1 MSTRKLL
8 VVDDDS
14 SVREMLTELFTE
26 AGYTVVAAADGA
38 SALKAL
44 DENNLQVML
53 LDLKLPDTDGLALC
67 RKIRE
72 FNPVACIFAMTAYTS
87 LFELADAREAGFD
100 DYFIKP
106 VDMKLLRDTISNA
119 FLLVERWK
127 RKGS

>member
-1 MSTRKLL
+1 MSTRRLL
-8 VVDDDS
+8 VVDDDA
-14 SVREMLTELFTE
+14 SVRDMLSELFTD
-26 AGYTVVAAADGA
+26 AGYVVVTAEDGA

-44 DENNLQVML
+44 QENNLQVML

-106 VDMKLLRDTISNA
+106 VDIKLLRKTIGDA
-119 FLLVERWK
+119 FDRVERWK
-127 RKGS
+127 RKG